1 MEFVKDMICV
11 NLDLF
16 VIVLYMIDRFIC
28 VYSVEILV
36 GFKIKIILCL
46 KWMFLCDK
54 IILYYYVSIYILFV
68 YWII

>member
-1 MEFVKDMICV
+1 MCMYGIVKDMICV

-36 GFKIKIILCL
+36 GFKI
-46 KWMFLCDK
+46 
-54 IILYYYVSIYILFV
+54 
-68 YWII
+68 